1 MSSGTSLVAY
11 FKSHYWINKLWK
23 KKPTQIRSNPPQNF
37 SVIIDELQ
45 NFKVFKKRK
54 SCKSIKSGG
63 AVETE
68 VKLCSFAFQHSSLQF
83 RSFTLHS
90 LSCSENSA
98 VNQHLS
104 PQRGVDRRRKHS
116 LLLEKEASE
125 IYHTELS
132 QGKRRDGS
140 RTEGK
145 ERVDGAKIIIKKD
158 AVPP

>member
-23 KKPTQIRSNPPQNF
+23 KKTTQIRSNPPQN

-45 NFKVFKKRK
+45 NLTKKRK